1 MSQNILN
8 QNNTYQNN
16 TQPIAY
22 TWDENKVYQSTYN
35 CQLDQVKSK
44 KTGENYYLLP
54 ANATWIKPPEK
65 TSFNQLIIWNGSN
78 WKIKTF
84 KLKQS

>member
-1 MSQNILN
+1 MSQNK
-8 QNNTYQNN
+8 TYQNN

-35 CQLDQVKSK
+35 CQLDQVRSK
-44 KTGENYYLLP
+44 KTGENYYLLL

-65 TSFNQLIIWNGSN
+65 QSNQLIIWNDDKN
-78 WKIKTF
+78 DWELKTF
-84 KLKQS
+84 ELRS

>member
-1 MSQNILN
+1 MS

-22 TWDENKVYQSTYN
+22 TWDDNKVYQSTYN

-65 TSFNQLIIWNGSN
+65 QSNQLIIWNDDKN
-78 WKIKTF
+78 DWELKTF
-84 KLKQS
+84 ELRS

>member
-1 MSQNILN
+1 MSQNK
-8 QNNTYQNN
+8 TYQNN

-44 KTGENYYLLP
+44 RTGEKYYLLP

-65 TSFNQLIIWNGSN
+65 RSNQLIIWNDDKN
-78 WKIKTF
+78 DWELKTF
-84 KLKQS
+84 ELRS